1 MLLIKQQWKRDAVT
15 KMFIQK
21 NSYQFKETIG
31 HFKLIAEIFNN
42 FFTKSRP
49 KIATEIET
57 PAKSFGLYLK

>member
-1 MLLIKQQWKRDAVT
+1 METRRSNQNVYPKKFLLV
-15 KMFIQK
+15 
-21 NSYQFKETIG
+21 KETIG
-31 HFKLIAEIFNN
+31 NFKLIAEIFNN